1 MKQTIKGIS
10 LISITITSVVVIIF
24 LAITIFISCKLSYNY
39 HPTNENNEN
48 IIKMQENC
56 QHEWVITSKYDLI
69 RDAYRTISKCS
80 KCGKEID

>member
-1 MKQTIKGIS
+1 MNKLNEGIS
-10 LISITITSVVVIIF
+10 LISITITSIVVMIF
-24 LAITIFISCKLSYNY
+24 LAIVIFLIGYKLTSNYQPIDENTIK
-39 HPTNENNEN
+39 
-48 IIKMQENC
+48 KQENC